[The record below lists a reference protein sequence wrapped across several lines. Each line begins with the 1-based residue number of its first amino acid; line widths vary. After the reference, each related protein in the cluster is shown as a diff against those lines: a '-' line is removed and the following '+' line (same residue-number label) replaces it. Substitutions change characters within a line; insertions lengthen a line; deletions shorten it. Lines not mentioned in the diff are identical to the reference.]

1 MRKKLVVGHA
11 GVAGRIGF
19 RELVRTG
26 LRARAIVHEEAVRA
40 DELRRHWRQGPDFQ
54 LSFSFKSRPANSD
67 RKRCLID
74 VVLGTMLFSQKMTI
88 WGFEVNCRRS
98 KAMAW

>member
-26 LRARAIVHEEAVRA
+26 LRARAIVHEEAVRT
-40 DELRRHWRQGPDFQ
+40 DELRRDWRQGPD
-54 LSFSFKSRPANSD
+54 
-67 RKRCLID
+67 
-74 VVLGTMLFSQKMTI
+74 V
-88 WGFEVNCRRS
+88 
-98 KAMAW
+98 